1 MSQKREKIG
10 SLFNF
15 TERQHVYLLS
25 EAIEIDLIDGYDVS
39 RRRVFLN
46 EVELVTLHRQRR
58 WASAML
64 LGAVGGLILVPGVI
78 MAFTLHGQILARL
91 IGLLVFGL
99 LALPFLVP
107 AVWMLVMPSV
117 VLSVMGPR
125 TKAVMRFSSFNR
137 RAEQTRDR
145 LVKAVTTAQHHGLT
159 TPT

>member
-10 SLFNF
+10 GYFNF
-15 TERQHVYLLS
+15 TERQHVYLLP
-25 EAIEIDLIDGYDVS
+25 EAIEVDQIDGYDVS

-64 LGAVGGLILVPGVI
+64 LGAVGGLFLVPGVI
-78 MAFTLHGQILARL
+78 MTFSVQGDARF
-91 IGLLVFGL
+91 IGLLIFCL
-99 LALPFLVP
+99 MALPFLVP
-107 AVWMLVMPSV
+107 AVWMVAMPSV

-145 LVKAVTTAQHHGLT
+145 LVKAVTTAQHHGPT